1 MKKKDKKNKT
11 EFPKTFGKYSFGN
24 MFFCTLFTSFP
35 VLFCGA
41 DAVRYAWQNW
51 GETVALAF
59 GFLFLVL
66 FITEGMT
73 LMHRDN
79 IEYLKDELDKAKAE
93 IEELKK
99 KLND

>member
-1 MKKKDKKNKT
+1 MKKKDKKKT
-11 EFPKTFGKYSFGN
+11 EYPKMFGKYSFGN
-24 MFFCTLFTSFP
+24 MLFCTLFTSFP
-35 VLFCGA
+35 ILIFSA
-41 DAVRYAWQNW
+41 DIVKHAWDKW
-51 GETVALAF
+51 GMNMAFAF
-59 GFLFLVL
+59 GFIFFMLFLTDGL
-66 FITEGMT
+66 T

>member
-1 MKKKDKKNKT
+1 MKKKDNKKT
-11 EFPKTFGKYSFGN
+11 EFPKTFGKYSIGN
-24 MFFCTLFTSFP
+24 MLFSTLFTSFP
-35 VLFCGA
+35 VLLFGG
-41 DAVRYAWQNW
+41 DIVKYAWDKLGVN
-51 GETVALAF
+51 VAFAF
-59 GFLFLVL
+59 GFLFLML
-66 FITEGMT
+66 FLTEGLT

>member
-1 MKKKDKKNKT
+1 MAKDKKDKF
-11 EFPKTFGKYSFGN
+11 ELPKTFGKYCFGN
-24 MFFCTLFTSFP
+24 IILYAMFTSFAI
-35 VLFCGA
+35 LLCGS
-41 DAVRYAWQNW
+41 DVVIHAWQNW
-51 GETVALAF
+51 GEATAFAF
-59 GFLFLVL
+59 GVLFLMQFL
-66 FITEGMT
+66 CDGLT